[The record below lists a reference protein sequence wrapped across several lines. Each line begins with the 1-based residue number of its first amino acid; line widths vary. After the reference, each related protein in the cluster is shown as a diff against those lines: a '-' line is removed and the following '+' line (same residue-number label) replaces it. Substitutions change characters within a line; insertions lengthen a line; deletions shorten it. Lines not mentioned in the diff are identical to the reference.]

1 MIKFWS
7 TTLYINFNTF
17 NLNYIFYIK
26 LIEKFALILVKP
38 ELLAPVIIEDTLRH
52 VTRGQTLH
60 VNCTTTVAAD
70 LTYGLIWNTPQA
82 VRKQFIYLYPNYTG
96 RFVTGIQL
104 KKMSFYVKK
113 YVENIKQNFFILCF
127 SENWL

>member
-1 MIKFWS
+1 MIYII
-7 TTLYINFNTF
+7 LYINFNTF

-26 LIEKFALILVKP
+26 LIEKFVSILGKP

-70 LTYGLIWNTPQA
+70 LTYGLIWSTPQV

-104 KKMSFYVKK
+104 KKCGST
-113 YVENIKQNFFILCF
+113 
-127 SENWL
+127 